1 MIEGLPSLG
10 QSTFRN
16 VIILK
21 STLNITGKGILKL
34 AHIAIATIRAGN
46 ARRTSWGASSFAEHV
61 TRQRDIRSK
70 FQLLGLLWPFIAVVL
85 IQTVIAGASL
95 YTLSAVRA
103 YAAGESAWS
112 KGHKDAI
119 YYLTLYADSGD
130 AAYFERFRN
139 AIAVPLAD
147 RDARLAM
154 EKPLLDYD
162 AAYDGFIRGGNHPND
177 NPGLIWLFK
186 NFRHVPYLSNAV
198 DRWIDADPKILEIAA
213 LGEAMHDGI
222 STDKASEQQLAAW
235 KDDIHRLHEET
246 APLAEAFSVSL
257 GRGSRDITVL
267 LLCVNVV
274 TAAALIL
281 LAMRRTGNLLEQRR
295 AFESAL
301 NAERER
307 AQITLASIGQAV
319 VATDAD
325 GRLDYMNEAAETML
339 DWHGASAK
347 GKPLD
352 QLFRLVSEESDEE
365 DDGFIA
371 RVLAGE
377 AIGGSGV
384 PQQLM
389 RPDLSSVAV
398 SLVAAPLYVDGK
410 VAGAV
415 LVFHDRTKEQEFM
428 AQLSWQATHD
438 TLTSLANRREFEA
451 RLNASLAAL
460 AKRPA
465 VHALMYLDLDQF
477 KIVNDTCGHAAG
489 DELLRKVSAALHG
502 QLRPTDLLA
511 RLGGDEFG
519 ILLENCPEELAA
531 DTAEGLRKSVDELNF
546 VWAGRAFKI
555 SVSIGVVGMSDAS
568 MTLEEILR
576 SVDVACYMAK
586 ERGRNRIQIQ
596 QIGDMEVEQRLSEMA
611 WVQRLREALEQN
623 RFRIFAQEIVPLHGD
638 AAVGAHIELLVRLAD
653 AEGKLIAPGEFIPAA
668 ERYGLMPLIDRWMV
682 RQAFG
687 ILARQSADSTPI
699 TTCAIN
705 LSGTSFGDD
714 SFADF
719 VLEQFARTGIS
730 PDTICFE
737 ITETSAIADLDRAAR
752 FITTL
757 QEHGCR
763 FSLDDFGSGMSSFS
777 YLKALPVDYLKID
790 GGFVKDMLVD
800 RIDRAMVEMIQHIGE
815 VTGKRTIAEFVEND
829 DIARVLRDIGVD
841 YAQGFGIA
849 RPRPFGEHYVGIK
862 SRSFE
867 ARIDTPDVALAS

>member
-1 MIEGLPSLG
+1 M
-10 QSTFRN
+10 
-16 VIILK
+16 
-21 STLNITGKGILKL
+21 
-34 AHIAIATIRAGN
+34 
-46 ARRTSWGASSFAEHV
+46 
-61 TRQRDIRSK
+61 TRQRDIRSR
-70 FQLLGLLWPFIAVVL
+70 FQLIGLLWPFIAVVL

-119 YYLTLYADSGD
+119 YYLTLYANSGD
-130 AAYFERFRN
+130 ANYFERFRH

-154 EKPLLDYD
+154 EKPLFDYD
-162 AAYDGFIRGGNHPND
+162 AAYDGFLRGGNHPND

-213 LGEAMHDGI
+213 LGEAMHAGI
-222 STDKASEQQLAAW
+222 SSGSASAEQLAAW
-235 KDDIHRLHEET
+235 KKDIHRLHEET

-274 TAAALIL
+274 TAGALIL

-319 VATDAD
+319 VATDAE
-325 GRLDYMNEAAETML
+325 GRLDYMNEAAEAML

-365 DDGFIA
+365 DNGFIA
-371 RVLAGE
+371 RVLSGE
-377 AIGGSGV
+377 AVGGSGV

-428 AQLSWQATHD
+428 AQLSWQASHD

-460 AKRPA
+460 AKRLA

-489 DELLRKVSAALHG
+489 DELLRKVSAALHSR
-502 QLRPTDLLA
+502 LRPTDLLA

-519 ILLENCPEELAA
+519 ILMENCPEELAA
-531 DTAEGLRKSVDELNF
+531 STAESLRQAVDELNF

-638 AAVGAHIELLVRLAD
+638 GAAGAHVELLVRLAD
-653 AEGKLIAPGEFIPAA
+653 AEDKLIAPGEFIPAA

-687 ILARQSADSTPI
+687 ILARQTADASPI

-705 LSGTSFGDD
+705 LSGASFGDD
-714 SFADF
+714 SFADY
-719 VLEQFARTGIS
+719 VLEQFARSGIS
-730 PDTICFE
+730 PATICFE

-752 FITTL
+752 FIATL
-757 QEHGCR
+757 QAHGCR
-763 FSLDDFGSGMSSFS
+763 FSLDDFGAGMSSFS

-829 DIARVLRDIGVD
+829 DIARALRDIGVD

-849 RPRPFGEHYVGIK
+849 KPRPFGEHYVGIK

-867 ARIDTPDVALAS
+867 ARIGAPDVALAS

>member
-1 MIEGLPSLG
+1 M
-10 QSTFRN
+10 
-16 VIILK
+16 
-21 STLNITGKGILKL
+21 
-34 AHIAIATIRAGN
+34 
-46 ARRTSWGASSFAEHV
+46 
-61 TRQRDIRSK
+61 TRQRDIRSR
-70 FQLLGLLWPFIAVVL
+70 FQLFGLLWPFIAVVL

-119 YYLTLYADSGD
+119 YYLTLYANTGE
-130 AAYFERFRN
+130 AKYYERFRH

-162 AAYDGFIRGGNHPND
+162 AAFDGFSRGGNHPGD
-177 NPGLIWLFK
+177 NPGLIWLFQ

-198 DRWIDADPKILEIAA
+198 DRWVDADPKILEIAA
-213 LGEAMHDGI
+213 LGEAMHAGI
-222 STDKASEQQLAAW
+222 STNNATQQRLAAW

-257 GRGSRDITVL
+257 GRGSRDITAL

-325 GRLDYMNEAAETML
+325 GRLDYMNEAAEIML

-352 QLFRLVSEESDEE
+352 QLFRLVSEDSDEG
-365 DDGFIA
+365 DNGFIT
-371 RVLAGE
+371 RVLSGE

-398 SLVAAPLYVDGK
+398 SLVAAPLYVDEK

-415 LVFHDRTKEQEFM
+415 LVFHDRTKEQEFL

-489 DELLRKVSAALHG
+489 DELLRKVSAALRS
-502 QLRPTDLLA
+502 QLRAGDLLA

-519 ILLENCPEELAA
+519 ILMENCPEELAA
-531 DTAEGLRKSVDELNF
+531 STAEGLRKAVDELHF
-546 VWAGRAFKI
+546 VWAGRAFNT

-596 QIGDMEVEQRLSEMA
+596 QIGDMEVEQRLGEMA

-638 AAVGAHIELLVRLAD
+638 GAAGAHVELLIRLAD
-653 AEGKLIAPGEFIPAA
+653 AEGKLIAPGVFIPAA

-682 RQAFG
+682 RSAFD
-687 ILARQSADSTPI
+687 ILSRQTADATPI
-699 TTCAIN
+699 STCAIN
-705 LSGTSFGDD
+705 LSGASFGDD
-714 SFADF
+714 SFANY
-719 VLEQFARTGIS
+719 VLEQFARSGIS
-730 PDTICFE
+730 PATICFE
-737 ITETSAIADLDRAAR
+737 ITETSAIADLDRAAH

-757 QEHGCR
+757 QAHGCR

-841 YAQGFGIA
+841 YAQGYCIA
-849 RPRPFGEHYVGIK
+849 KPRPFGERYVGIK
-862 SRSFE
+862 SRSFAARTE
-867 ARIDTPDVALAS
+867 APDVALAS